1 MTTPVTLEF
10 LAEELALVRTEL
22 RCIIETLC
30 RLDETHAHLD
40 QRLIAM
46 RDEVQDAQ
54 SAMRSV
60 RAELVAHHRLQDQ
73 IGQRLLRLEQMA
85 ALGTKGKT
93 Q

>member
-10 LAEELALVRTEL
+10 LGQELALVRTEL

-30 RLDETHAHLD
+30 RLDETHTHLD

-60 RAELVAHHRLQDQ
+60 RAELAAHHRLQDQ
-73 IGQRLLRLEQMA
+73 IGKRLHRLEQTA

>member
-1 MTTPVTLEF
+1 MTTPMTLEF

-73 IGQRLLRLEQMA
+73 ISRRLHHLEQMA

>member
-1 MTTPVTLEF
+1 M
-10 LAEELALVRTEL
+10 RTEL

-30 RLDETHAHLD
+30 RLDETHAQLEA
-40 QRLIAM
+40 RLIAM

-73 IGQRLLRLEQMA
+73 IGKRLQRLEQAA
-85 ALGTKGKT
+85 ALSTKGKT